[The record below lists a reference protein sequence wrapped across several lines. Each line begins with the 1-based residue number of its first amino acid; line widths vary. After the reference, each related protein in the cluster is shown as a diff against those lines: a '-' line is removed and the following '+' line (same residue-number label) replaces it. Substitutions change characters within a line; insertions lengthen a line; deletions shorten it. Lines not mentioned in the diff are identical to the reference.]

1 MKRAQKTVLAIV
13 AIFSMGVMVASY
25 ATAMGMGPDKGCAMA
40 GFKGK
45 KMADPA
51 RMDGH
56 LDKMKKEL
64 NISAEQENAWSLF
77 ANTVKQQK
85 TEMMSAMRGQM
96 EQTSSSQ
103 SAKSAPERISEHI
116 KSMKQRVTGMEAVA
130 SAMQQLYAVL
140 TPQQQEMLDARF
152 GQGMQL

>member
-1 MKRAQKTVLAIV
+1 MRSAQKTVLAIV

-77 ANTVKQQK
+77 ADTIKQQK
-85 TEMMSAMRGQM
+85 TEMMSAMQ
-96 EQTSSSQ
+96 EQSQQTSSAQ
-103 SAKSAPERISEHI
+103 SAKPAPDSISEHV

-130 SAMQQLYAVL
+130 SAMQQLYTVL
-140 TPQQQEMLDARF
+140 TPQQREILDSRF
-152 GQGMQL
+152 GQGMHL